1 MKSEA
6 LKAFFNLTTPRGE
19 KKKQIHKLTYF
30 YDYETHHSLLCQC
43 T

>member
-19 KKKQIHKLTYF
+19 KKTDSQTNLF
-30 YDYETHHSLLCQC
+30 L
-43 T
+43 